1 MSSKNLD
8 LNDIVSNFN
17 KDVKKFSEL
26 LESLLNHKQQIQAHI
41 NEMKNIDDLKSMADH
56 AELNFKSEWDI
67 ITKSTKSIEQQLNEI
82 YSQAY
87 KTGSQIDKNKSSE
100 TNINTTESKET
111 SRDETSNRIDK
122 KIPEKQLNN
131 DVTVGRNPVADIND
145 PINSDLRTDS
155 DKEFVENIGDM
166 KNNLSD
172 KDRNLNIAV
181 DDEVKIEANIEGDAS
196 TNNEKGPKPG
206 LIRVVP
212 LQNLLSSPQKRSHTS
227 PTFPWV
233 ISDSDDETNA
243 AVSKNK
249 SKENVLELSD
259 SNDENLQQIKK
270 SGSSTNKIKSGPRR
284 KITPLRNKSEKIQT
298 KDIEESIAMN
308 CEKSNENSAASCF
321 STIHLNPSSDSET
334 SCKIKKELYATD
346 NRNSNP
352 NSSCESQDIVPVNGT
367 STYSFTLLSKL
378 LHKKE
383 NEKSEPTSSALLRQF
398 FRKKCVV
405 RLKRISLTANNV
417 KLDNPKRV
425 KNRMQINSS
434 NQRKTKIKIMASDSD
449 SEIETTRHS
458 LINSDKDNNSASEKE
473 IVPVRKKR
481 IFQSKQKKD
490 SDSDWNCQES
500 NRKVT
505 TARKKRKVL
514 QPSSGS
520 SNGSD
525 DEDGDSKQRKK
536 IRKVINE
543 KNLDDGTKKATQE
556 EEERKKRIE
565 ERQKVY
571 NKIYIKPENVE
582 VDELIL
588 DFDEETKKPLLKV
601 DDGLMKK
608 LKPHQVNGVKF
619 MWDACFETLKDCKE
633 KPGSGCILAHCM
645 GLGKTMQ
652 IVTLSHTLLTNYEAT
667 NIERVLVIS
676 PLSTLNNWAREFIHW
691 MNFAKNKNVEV
702 YDMSKYKDKNTRVF
716 KLEEWF
722 NEGGVCIVGYDM
734 YRILSNEK
742 TKGLRKKQKESLQKS
757 LVDPGPDV
765 VICDEGH
772 LLKNEKTSLSQA
784 VTKMHTKRR
793 IVLTGTPLQN
803 NLKEYYCMIQFI
815 KPNLLGTYK
824 EYLNRFVNPI
834 SNGQYTDSTPRD
846 IRLMKHRSHILHKML
861 EACIQR
867 RDYSVLAPY
876 LPPKHEYVVFCTMS
890 EKQKE
895 IYEHYMTK
903 QRDTISESS
912 GVPGKGAK
920 LFQDFQ
926 NLRRIWTHPMNL
938 RVNSDTVI
946 KKKMA
951 QYDSEESMKD
961 FVVED
966 SEDSTS
972 SDSESSS
979 SFVEA
984 ETNESKSVRS
994 RNTRAQRDFS
1004 DNECMET
1011 AVKEDPSEWWT
1022 QFVEDLDLN
1031 NINHSPKLVLL
1042 MTLLQRCEE
1051 IGDKVLVFSQSLQS
1065 LDVIEHFLS
1074 LIDKKTRG
1082 QEVEAD
1088 VADFKGFWQPG
1099 ADYFRLDGSRTVE
1112 NRESMCKSFNNVA
1125 NLRARLFLI
1134 STRAGGLGINLVAAN
1149 RVVIFDVSWNPSH
1162 DTQSIFRVYR
1172 FGQTKP
1178 CYIYRLIALGTM
1190 EQKVYERQVAKQA
1203 TAKRVID
1210 EQQISRHYN
1219 QSDLQELYSYELEPS
1234 IPRQIPILPKDRLFA
1249 ELLSNYEKLVFKY
1262 HEHDSLL
1269 ENEDSENLSEEE
1281 RKAAWDEYEAEKTR
1295 PPQAAMQYM
1304 PYERQNLSENYGNP
1318 AGTVTSNKIY
1328 GFRSDILLR
1337 LLNMKGC
1344 QDHPELTSRQV
1355 VQLVPGYLQRLY
1367 IEMNNDNPTLYMEL
1381 LELHKSLEAP
1391 NGMYM
1396 NPLLFANQ
1404 TPAPAPGPA
1413 PYRAPYAQMH
1423 PSTSNFNSSE
1433 VYEVD

>member
-1 MSSKNLD
+1 MSTEKIAFDESIL
-8 LNDIVSNFN
+8 NFN
-17 KDVKKFSEL
+17 KDVHEFSEL
-26 LESLLNHKQQIQAHI
+26 IKKISDYKQKFEIHI
-41 NEMKNIDDLKSMADH
+41 TQFKEIDDLKSIAQNAQMN
-56 AELNFKSEWDI
+56 LTYEWNSLVI
-67 ITKSTKSIEQQLNEI
+67 STESIEKELIKINKKLEVKKEI
-82 YSQAY
+82 SIFAVFS
-87 KTGSQIDKNKSSE
+87 KKENIKSLEQI
-100 TNINTTESKET
+100 
-111 SRDETSNRIDK
+111 IDK
-122 KIPEKQLNN
+122 KIEKNKTLETITSKKECSLSMNRVSENKINN
-131 DVTVGRNPVADIND
+131 DNFEDASLLTNIEEKA
-145 PINSDLRTDS
+145 
-155 DKEFVENIGDM
+155 FVEIENESTITAIEASVSSNTTLENF
-166 KNNLSD
+166 K
-172 KDRNLNIAV
+172 KDANLN
-181 DDEVKIEANIEGDAS
+181 DEIL
-196 TNNEKGPKPG
+196 PKQG
-206 LIRVVP
+206 SIRVVP
-212 LQNLLSSPQKRSHTS
+212 LQNLISSPTEQIKNTS
-227 PTFPWV
+227 ICPWV
-233 ISDSDDETNA
+233 ISDSDEDTNTSIPEN
-243 AVSKNK
+243 VL
-249 SKENVLELSD
+249 KESVLELSD
-259 SNDENLQQIKK
+259 SNSDEDEMQQRVKDNLLSIETK
-270 SGSSTNKIKSGPRR
+270 TGPRR
-284 KITPLRNKSEKIQT
+284 KITPLRNKLEISQT
-298 KDIEESIAMN
+298 QNNDELN
-308 CEKSNENSAASCF
+308 LFNKSKLKENSATCNLS
-321 STIHLNPSSDSET
+321 
-334 SCKIKKELYATD
+334 IKKC
-346 NRNSNP
+346 SNNEINHEKNLDFTQNVDDSDESSKLQFSIDKNIP
-352 NSSCESQDIVPVNGT
+352 FVKTTAPSLSLLASVLKSKAKECHKTNSSELFQRS
-367 STYSFTLLSKL
+367 LW
-378 LHKKE
+378 
-383 NEKSEPTSSALLRQF
+383 
-398 FRKKCVV
+398 KKCIV
-405 RLKRISLTANNV
+405 RIKRLSLTTNNII
-417 KLDNPKRV
+417 LDNPANTRNKHQT
-425 KNRMQINSS
+425 KKSS
-434 NQRKTKIKIMASDSD
+434 LRKEKFKAMASDSD
-449 SEIETTRHS
+449 SEKDCRQDKKE
-458 LINSDKDNNSASEKE
+458 SDASIGKE
-473 IVPVRKKR
+473 IVTARKKR
-481 IFQSKQKKD
+481 LSQSKQKKD
-490 SDSDWNCQES
+490 SDSDWEVQGS
-500 NRKVT
+500 NRKTVT
-505 TARKKRKVL
+505 TRKKRKVICS
-514 QPSSGS
+514 SSGS
-520 SNGSD
+520 SSGSD
-525 DEDGDSKQRKK
+525 VEGSDNKQRKK
-536 IRKVINE
+536 IRKVMNE
-543 KNLDDGTKKATQE
+543 KNLDDGTKRATKE
-556 EEERKKRIE
+556 EEERRKRIE

-571 NKIYIKPENVE
+571 NKIYVKPENIE
-582 VDELIL
+582 IDALIL
-588 DFDEETKKPLLKV
+588 DFDEQTKKPLLKV

-652 IVTLSHTLLTNYEAT
+652 IVTLSHTLLTNSEST
-667 NIERVLVIS
+667 NVERVLIIS
-676 PLSTLNNWAREFIHW
+676 PLSTLNNWAREFVHW
-691 MNFAKNKNVEV
+691 MNFAKNKNVEI

-757 LVDPGPDV
+757 LVNPGPDV
-765 VICDEGH
+765 VVCDEGH

-876 LPPKHEYVVFCTMS
+876 LPPKYEYVVFCTLS

-895 IYEHYMTK
+895 IYEYYMTK
-903 QRDTISESS
+903 QRDNVSEIN

-938 RVNSDTVI
+938 RVNSDIVI

-951 QYDSEESMKD
+951 HYDSEESLKD

-972 SDSESSS
+972 SDSDSTI
-979 SFVEA
+979 SFGEA
-984 ETNESKSVRS
+984 ETNDNKVSRS
-994 RNTRAQRDFS
+994 RNTRANRDIS
-1004 DNECMET
+1004 DNDECFEIP
-1011 AVKEDPSEWWT
+1011 AKDDPSEWWT
-1022 QFVEDLDLN
+1022 QFVEDADLN

-1082 QEVEAD
+1082 QQVEAD
-1088 VADFKGFWQPG
+1088 VADFKGFWKAG
-1099 ADYFRLDGSRTVE
+1099 VDYFRLDGSRTVE
-1112 NRESMCKSFNNVA
+1112 NRENMCKSFNNIN
-1125 NLRARLFLI
+1125 NLKARLFLI

-1234 IPRQIPILPKDRLFA
+1234 TSREIPILPKDRLFA
-1249 ELLSNYEKLVFKY
+1249 ELLSNYEMLVFKY

-1281 RKAAWDEYEAEKTR
+1281 RKAAWDEYEAEKIR
-1295 PPQAAMQYM
+1295 PPQSAMQYL
-1304 PYERQNLSENYGNP
+1304 PYERQSFLANYGNP
-1318 AGTVTSNKIY
+1318 AGTVTSNKIF

-1337 LLNMKGC
+1337 LLNMKGAR
-1344 QDHPELTSRQV
+1344 DHPELTSNQV
-1355 VQLVPGYLQRLY
+1355 VQLVPEYLQRLY
-1367 IEMNNDNPTLYMEL
+1367 LEMNNDDPTLYMEL
-1381 LELHKSLEAP
+1381 VELHKTLEAP
-1391 NGMYM
+1391 GGMYM

-1404 TPAPAPGPA
+1404 TPAPPA
-1413 PYRAPYAQMH
+1413 PSAAFITSYRAASYAQMH
-1423 PSTSNFNSSE
+1423 PSTSNFNSNE

>member
-1 MSSKNLD
+1 MSSKNVE
-8 LNDIVSNFN
+8 LNNIFLNLN
-17 KDVKKFSEL
+17 KDVQEFSEFL
-26 LESLLNHKQQIQAHI
+26 TKLANYQLTFKTHI
-41 NEMKNIDDLKSMADH
+41 DELKRFDDLKSLAHD
-56 AELNFKSEWDI
+56 AEINLTSEWNAI
-67 ITKSTKSIEQQLNEI
+67 AKSTKSLKEQIIKIEKDSQDKLKLSNNKKQQVENDKQQNVEKEKDRQNLKDKNCVTETENNENNQEHSVIVSNEEQIEQTQNENSLI
-82 YSQAY
+82 
-87 KTGSQIDKNKSSE
+87 
-100 TNINTTESKET
+100 
-111 SRDETSNRIDK
+111 SNCLVD
-122 KIPEKQLNN
+122 
-131 DVTVGRNPVADIND
+131 
-145 PINSDLRTDS
+145 SDLNS
-155 DKEFVENIGDM
+155 A
-166 KNNLSD
+166 
-172 KDRNLNIAV
+172 LN
-181 DDEVKIEANIEGDAS
+181 KIETKTEERIQADSISGEQK
-196 TNNEKGPKPG
+196 KGI
-206 LIRVVP
+206 IRVVP
-212 LQNLLSSPQKRSHTS
+212 LQNLLSSPQKQSQNS
-227 PTFPWV
+227 ASFPWIISDSDEDRNSPV
-233 ISDSDDETNA
+233 SKNISKQNVLQLSDSDDEQIER
-243 AVSKNK
+243 NK
-249 SKENVLELSD
+249 KQKTVPLS
-259 SNDENLQQIKK
+259 EVKA
-270 SGSSTNKIKSGPRR
+270 GPRK
-284 KITPLRNKSEKIQT
+284 KITPLRNSSEKIKSVQN
-298 KDIEESIAMN
+298 EESISLN
-308 CEKSNENSAASCF
+308 REEKKENSESCNLISNASEISSKKEGLKNMGRDPNHESINSNESSCSESLDNS
-321 STIHLNPSSDSET
+321 TGQKH
-334 SCKIKKELYATD
+334 
-346 NRNSNP
+346 SNP
-352 NSSCESQDIVPVNGT
+352 PACES
-367 STYSFTLLSKL
+367 FLSKL
-378 LHKKE
+378 LHRKE
-383 NEKSEPTSSALLRQF
+383 KQNNEVLNSLLIPNI
-398 FRKKCVV
+398 FRNKCFV
-405 RLKRISLTANNV
+405 RIKRISLTTNNS
-417 KLDNPKRV
+417 KIDICARKKKIL
-425 KNRMQINSS
+425 RMDSDTDSDGEPQQNTNQIGD
-434 NQRKTKIKIMASDSD
+434 DSD
-449 SEIETTRHS
+449 SS
-458 LINSDKDNNSASEKE
+458 SEKE
-473 IVPVRKKR
+473 IVPLRKKR
-481 IFQSKQKKD
+481 VFQAKLKKD
-490 SDSDWNCQES
+490 SDSDWDAQSS
-500 NRKVT
+500 NRKVA
-505 TARKKRKVL
+505 ARKKRKVIL
-514 QPSSGS
+514 PSSGS
-520 SNGSD
+520 SNNGSD
-525 DEDGDSKQRKK
+525 DDLCGNKQRKK

-543 KNLDDGTKKATQE
+543 KNLDDGTKRATKE

-571 NKIYIKPENVE
+571 NKIYTKPENVE

-588 DFDEETKKPLLKV
+588 DFDEETKQPLLKV
-601 DDGLMKK
+601 DNGLMKK

-619 MWDACFETLKDCKE
+619 MWDACFETIKDCKE

-652 IVTLSHTLLTNYEAT
+652 VVTLSHTLLTNSEAT

-676 PLSTLNNWAREFIHW
+676 PLSTLNNWAREFVHW

-722 NEGGVCIVGYDM
+722 EEGGVCIVGYDM

-757 LVDPGPDV
+757 LVNPGPDV

-784 VTKMHTKRR
+784 VTKMETKRR

-876 LPPKHEYVVFCTMS
+876 LPPKHEYVVFCTLS
-890 EKQKE
+890 EKQKI

-903 QRDTISESS
+903 QRDTFSEAS

-951 QYDSEESMKD
+951 QYDSEDSLKD
-961 FVVED
+961 FVVE
-966 SEDSTS
+966 E
-972 SDSESSS
+972 SDESSS
-979 SFVEA
+979 SDSNSSSSFGEA
-984 ETNESKSVRS
+984 EGSESKTVRS
-994 RNTRAQRDFS
+994 RNTRAHKAEVS
-1004 DNECMET
+1004 DNDDCLEIP
-1011 AVKEDPSEWWT
+1011 VKDDPSEWWT
-1022 QFVEDLDLN
+1022 QFVDDLDLN
-1031 NINHSPKLVLL
+1031 NIHHSPKLVLL

-1082 QEVEAD
+1082 QEIEAD
-1088 VADFKGFWQPG
+1088 VADFRGLWKPG
-1099 ADYFRLDGSRTVE
+1099 VDYFRLDGSRTVE
-1112 NRESMCKSFNNVA
+1112 NRESMCKSFNNVS
-1125 NLRARLFLI
+1125 NLKARLFLI

-1219 QSDLQELYSYELEPS
+1219 QSDLQELYTYELVPTTARE
-1234 IPRQIPILPKDRLFA
+1234 IPILPKDRLFA
-1249 ELLSNYEKLVFKY
+1249 ELLSNHEKLVFKY

-1295 PPQAAMQYM
+1295 PPTTAMQYM
-1304 PYERQNLSENYGNP
+1304 PYERQNFLANYGNP
-1318 AGTVTSNKIY
+1318 AGTVTSNKIF

-1344 QDHPELTSRQV
+1344 QDHPELTSNQV
-1355 VQLVPGYLQRLY
+1355 VQLVPEYLQRLY
-1367 IEMNNDNPTLYMEL
+1367 LEMNNDDPTLYMEL
-1381 LELHKSLEAP
+1381 VELHKSLEAP
-1391 NGMYM
+1391 GGMYM

-1404 TPAPAPGPA
+1404 TPAPAPTPFMGPYGA
-1413 PYRAPYAQMH
+1413 PYTQIR
-1423 PSTSNFNSSE
+1423 PSTSNFNSGE

>member
-1 MSSKNLD
+1 MYMLSWNYPIVNMNFERDSKRLQPSSSSK
-8 LNDIVSNFN
+8 
-17 KDVKKFSEL
+17 
-26 LESLLNHKQQIQAHI
+26 
-41 NEMKNIDDLKSMADH
+41 
-56 AELNFKSEWDI
+56 
-67 ITKSTKSIEQQLNEI
+67 
-82 YSQAY
+82 
-87 KTGSQIDKNKSSE
+87 
-100 TNINTTESKET
+100 
-111 SRDETSNRIDK
+111 
-122 KIPEKQLNN
+122 
-131 DVTVGRNPVADIND
+131 
-145 PINSDLRTDS
+145 
-155 DKEFVENIGDM
+155 
-166 KNNLSD
+166 
-172 KDRNLNIAV
+172 
-181 DDEVKIEANIEGDAS
+181 
-196 TNNEKGPKPG
+196 
-206 LIRVVP
+206 
-212 LQNLLSSPQKRSHTS
+212 
-227 PTFPWV
+227 
-233 ISDSDDETNA
+233 
-243 AVSKNK
+243 
-249 SKENVLELSD
+249 
-259 SNDENLQQIKK
+259 
-270 SGSSTNKIKSGPRR
+270 R
-284 KITPLRNKSEKIQT
+284 K
-298 KDIEESIAMN
+298 
-308 CEKSNENSAASCF
+308 
-321 STIHLNPSSDSET
+321 
-334 SCKIKKELYATD
+334 
-346 NRNSNP
+346 
-352 NSSCESQDIVPVNGT
+352 
-367 STYSFTLLSKL
+367 
-378 LHKKE
+378 
-383 NEKSEPTSSALLRQF
+383 
-398 FRKKCVV
+398 
-405 RLKRISLTANNV
+405 V
-417 KLDNPKRV
+417 KLKVMD
-425 KNRMQINSS
+425 
-434 NQRKTKIKIMASDSD
+434 SDSD
-449 SEIETTRHS
+449 SEIETKQN
-458 LINSDKDNNSASEKE
+458 LNNSEDDSSSSSEKE

-481 IFQSKQKKD
+481 IFQKKD
-490 SDSDWNCQES
+490 SDSDWDTKGS
-500 NRKVT
+500 IRKVQT
-505 TARKKRKVL
+505 TRKKRKVI
-514 QPSSGS
+514 QASSGS
-520 SNGSD
+520 SNESD
-525 DEDGDSKQRKK
+525 NEDGDNKQRKK

-543 KNLDDGTKKATQE
+543 KNLDDGTKRATKE

-565 ERQKVY
+565 ERQKMY

-582 VDELIL
+582 VDELVL

-652 IVTLSHTLLTNYEAT
+652 IVTLSHTLLTNFEAT

-676 PLSTLNNWAREFIHW
+676 PLSTLNNWAREFIQW

-722 NEGGVCIVGYDM
+722 EEGGVCIIGYDM

-757 LVDPGPDV
+757 LVNPGPDV

-876 LPPKHEYVVFCTMS
+876 LPPKHEYVVFCTLS

-895 IYEHYMTK
+895 IYGYYMTK

-966 SEDSTS
+966 SEDSSS
-972 SDSESSS
+972 SDSNSSS
-979 SFVEA
+979 SFGEA
-984 ETNESKSVRS
+984 EGNESKTVRS
-994 RNTRAQRDFS
+994 RNTRSQRDVS
-1004 DNECMET
+1004 ENDDCLEISP
-1011 AVKEDPSEWWT
+1011 KDDPSEWWT
-1022 QFVEDLDLN
+1022 QFVEDMDLN

-1082 QEVEAD
+1082 EDVEAD
-1088 VADFKGFWQPG
+1088 VADFKGLWRPG
-1099 ADYFRLDGSRTVE
+1099 VDYFRLDGSRTVE
-1112 NRESMCKSFNNVA
+1112 NRESMCKSFNNVT
-1125 NLRARLFLI
+1125 NLKARLFLI

-1234 IPRQIPILPKDRLFA
+1234 IPREIPILPKDRLFA
-1249 ELLSNYEKLVFKY
+1249 ELLSNYEKLVYKY

-1295 PPQAAMQYM
+1295 PPQTAMQYM
-1304 PYERQNLSENYGNP
+1304 PYERQNFLGNYGNP
-1318 AGTVTSNKIY
+1318 AGTVTSNKIF

-1344 QDHPELTSRQV
+1344 QDHPELTSNQV
-1355 VQLVPGYLQRLY
+1355 VQLVPEYLQRLY
-1367 IEMNNDNPTLYMEL
+1367 LEMNNDDPTLYMEL
-1381 LELHKSLEAP
+1381 VELHKSLEAP
-1391 NGMYM
+1391 GGMYM

-1404 TPAPAPGPA
+1404 TPAPAPYMA
-1413 PYRAPYAQMH
+1413 PYSAPYGQMH